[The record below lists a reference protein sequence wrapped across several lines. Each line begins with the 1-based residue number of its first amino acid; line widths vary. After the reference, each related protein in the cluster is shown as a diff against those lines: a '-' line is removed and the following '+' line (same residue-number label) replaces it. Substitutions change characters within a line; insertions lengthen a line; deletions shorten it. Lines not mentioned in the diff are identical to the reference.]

1 MDSSVILKFYHLG
14 RGKNQWTALRYY
26 KLKSCIVY
34 VNDTIRKAKY
44 ILNKILFKI

>member
-1 MDSSVILKFYHLG
+1 MDSSVILKFYRL
-14 RGKNQWTALRYY
+14 GKNQWTASRYY
-26 KLKSCIVY
+26 KLKSGIVY